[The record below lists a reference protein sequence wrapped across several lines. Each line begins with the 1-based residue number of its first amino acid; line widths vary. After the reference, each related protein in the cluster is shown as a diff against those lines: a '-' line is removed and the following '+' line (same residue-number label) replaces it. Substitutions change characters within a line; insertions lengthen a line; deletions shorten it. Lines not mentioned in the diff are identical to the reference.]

1 MLRKTVIS
9 LVLGCA
15 SSWCG
20 AWDLQAAASTF
31 NFVSVKKDTIGEVLH
46 FKKLSGQID
55 KNGKAGITID
65 LNSVDTGV
73 QIRDERMREFLFETG
88 KYPSATYQA
97 NVDPSLLDKLAV
109 GEVKTVSLEGTL
121 NLHGQ
126 SAKLPAKVSV
136 VKTRDGLVQVNTL
149 EPVLVNAEQFGM
161 TAGVAKLMELVN
173 LPSISSVTPVTFSLV
188 FANAPA
194 QDRAMKA
201 RDTQ

>member
-20 AWDLQAAASTF
+20 AWDLQADASTF

-97 NVDPSLLDKLAV
+97 NVDP
-109 GEVKTVSLEGTL
+109 G
-121 NLHGQ
+121 LHVC
-126 SAKLPAKVSV
+126 LPCYLGHRVAMRRVESYVERRRIAEASV
-136 VKTRDGLVQVNTL
+136 VHACGADRPFQRVSCG
-149 EPVLVNAEQFGM
+149 AG
-161 TAGVAKLMELVN
+161 GVA
-173 LPSISSVTPVTFSLV
+173 
-188 FANAPA
+188 
-194 QDRAMKA
+194 
-201 RDTQ
+201 